1 MESLPRFV
9 LGKSPCR
16 ISLSEVTRTGKSSY
30 LANQKVHREFKDSFE
45 LVRIRAT
52 TFTLDIFPK
61 NVVFFGEIVFT
72 DGMHVGHFYQSGVQ
86 VRVKNF
92 K

>member
-1 MESLPRFV
+1 MECLPKFV
-9 LGKSPCR
+9 IGKSPSR
-16 ISLSEVTRTGKSSY
+16 ISVSEVIRTGKSSY
-30 LANQKVHREFKDSFE
+30 LANQMAHRGFKDSFE

>member
-1 MESLPRFV
+1 MESPPRFV

-16 ISLSEVTRTGKSSY
+16 ILFSEVIRTGKSSY
-30 LANQKVHREFKDSFE
+30 LANQKAHRGFKDSFK
-45 LVRIRAT
+45 LVGIRAT
-52 TFTLDIFPK
+52 TFTFGIFPR

-86 VRVKNF
+86 IRVKNF